1 MSAFNLASVLA
12 HHAARYP
19 DRPCLVWADQVIT
32 YADLDRRAARTAGGL
47 AKLGIGRGDVVA
59 VVLYNCPEFLEAAV
73 VGRADPR
80 WGEVPVAFVVLR
92 EGLQASADE
101 LQEFCRGR
109 LAKFKVPKDVH
120 VVEVLPRNPSGK
132 VLKRDLREQ
141 ARALAGLA

>member
-1 MSAFNLASVLA
+1 MLYE
-12 HHAARYP
+12 H
-19 DRPCLVWADQVIT
+19 
-32 YADLDRRAARTAGGL
+32 TA
-47 AKLGIGRGDVVA
+47 V
-59 VVLYNCPEFLEAAV
+59 LEAAV
-73 VGRADPR
+73 VGRSDPR

-120 VVEVLPRNPSGK
+120 FVEVLPRNPSGK

-141 ARALAGLA
+141 ARALAGIP